1 MNNSEKKQENV
12 MLRTGLD
19 TTCSVDDVRE
29 RNCVEAVLH
38 AFLHSAVETA
48 FVAAALG
55 LVDVGDDGLSV
66 EILKRSMQ
74 FQLVHDLGSI
84 VEPYIA
90 SQRSGEALSPALCR
104 QHRDALALL
113 CAATSLSDF
122 FTSLNLRHVYRAHIV
137 NLAMA
142 ALDPVDVL
150 ERLRA
155 VLPGDVERTF
165 YALLDRADEDFADE
179 DFADE
184 ELADGELAD
193 GELADGELDKDG
205 PNGDR
210 PDEEEDRPDE
220 DRPHE
225 DRPDRSPRED
235 RPDEDRPDGDRPDE
249 EERHSSD
256 DVDENEEEEDDEQ
269 DDAEDGGVA
278 EKWQK
283 RRRTC
288 FKRRR

>member
-1 MNNSEKKQENV
+1 

-104 QHRDALALL
+104 EHRDALALL

-155 VLPGDVERTF
+155 VPPGDVERTF
-165 YALLDRADEDFADE
+165 YALLDRADEELADE
-179 DFADE
+179 ELADE
-184 ELADGELAD
+184 ELADGEPAD
-193 GELADGELDKDG
+193 GELADENLDKDDG
-205 PNGDR
+205 
-210 PDEEEDRPDE
+210 
-220 DRPHE
+220 
-225 DRPDRSPRED
+225 
-235 RPDEDRPDGDRPDE
+235 PDGDRPDE
-249 EERHSSD
+249 EENVTAAD
-256 DVDENEEEEDDEQ
+256 DVDENGEEEKEEDDDDEQ
-269 DDAEDGGVA
+269 DDAEDVAAFA
-278 EKWQK
+278 EKWQ
-283 RRRTC
+283 TTPHLLQTTTLTPTLA
-288 FKRRR
+288 FVNAAIMNLASPP